1 MQTRRWTIIYHPTNI
16 THHLHHHHYN
26 HHSRNNDDDN
36 DYRPLDLTSCPPAP
50 PTHIVHKLTH
60 QDHKPR
66 FAWEIFISFPSS
78 QGLYHRS
85 PARPPAHPQPLNAHE
100 LPLPFPS
107 FVVLDI
113 FGSLIVFRHKK
124 KSLFSLFLILVPRD
138 GRQW

>member
-26 HHSRNNDDDN
+26 HHSRNKDDDN
-36 DYRPLDLTSCPPAP
+36 DYRPLDLTSCPPP
-50 PTHIVHKLTH
+50 PPPHTHIVHKLTH

-124 KSLFSLFLILVPRD
+124 NRCFLYF
-138 GRQW
+138 